1 MRGRRGRRDNV
12 PVETGERRPWW
23 RHVLDLYR
31 RLNED
36 YPDQRYVRDTPGQR
50 DLRDT
55 PERRDARDTPGQRG
69 LRDTPERR
77 DARDTPARRGDG
89 PDRLSRRALA
99 ADVVIAIV
107 LTVIAVTVS
116 ANDPATGPTVRQ
128 PDAIEYLRLRPDP
141 PAGHAPLPSV
151 LSNDLPPRSG
161 DPLARL
167 PSHEAPAFLV
177 ALTALPLAVRRR
189 YPLIAFW
196 VVLVAARATHEDAT
210 WITVLTCAVAAYGAA
225 AHSRHRILAMGGLVF
240 AAGLAG
246 AGFGDIAPALPGWM
260 GPFVVLLS
268 VGVLGS
274 FVRFWRRQLGASRRR
289 LAELQQAQEDAMRRA
304 VTEER
309 SRIAAE
315 LHDVVTHNVNV
326 MVIQA
331 GAARSVMDAEPEQS
345 KQALLAIESGGR
357 AAMAELRHVMG
368 LLAGPGGERFDGP
381 SDGLEPQPG
390 LDQLDGLVERV
401 RAAGVPVRVAVSPPG
416 PLPPGID
423 LAVYRVVQ
431 EALTNTIKHAPGAAA
446 SVTIGHDGD
455 WLEIEVTDT
464 GGTRAAGPRTGG
476 SRGPIG
482 PQTSDGRGRG
492 RPRTDDGKGLV
503 GPRANDDRGL
513 IGLQTGDDRG
523 LIGLQT
529 GGGRG
534 LIGLRER
541 LAVYGGTLDA
551 GQTAEGGFRIK
562 ARVPWR
568 TA

>member
-1 MRGRRGRRDNV
+1 M
-12 PVETGERRPWW
+12 ETSERRPWW
-23 RHVLDLYR
+23 RRVLDLYR

-36 YPDQRYVRDTPGQR
+36 D
-50 DLRDT
+50 
-55 PERRDARDTPGQRG
+55 
-69 LRDTPERR
+69 
-77 DARDTPARRGDG
+77 PARNASGRSRGGSAG
-89 PDRLSRRALA
+89 PSGRALA
-99 ADVVIAIV
+99 FDVVAAIV
-107 LTVIAVTVS
+107 LTVLAVTV
-116 ANDPATGPTVRQ
+116 AAQYPAIGAAARQ
-128 PDAIEYLRLRPDP
+128 PAVIESLRPPPGPPPPPGVLPQSPSAVVDP
-141 PAGHAPLPSV
+141 PLVGP
-151 LSNDLPPRSG
+151 
-161 DPLARL
+161 

-196 VVLVAARATHEDAT
+196 VVLLAARATHADAT
-210 WITVLTCAVAAYGAA
+210 WITVLTCTVAAYGAI
-225 AHSRHRILAMGGLVF
+225 AHSRDRVLAVGGLVL
-240 AAGLAG
+240 AGGLLG

-260 GPFVVLLS
+260 GPFFALLS
-268 VGVLGS
+268 AGVLGN
-274 FVRFWRRQLGASRRR
+274 FTRFWRRR
-289 LAELQQAQEDAMRRA
+289 LIEMRQEQADAMRRA
-304 VTEER
+304 VAEER

-368 LLAGPGGERFDGP
+368 LLAGPGGERLDGPPDGP

-390 LDQLDGLVERV
+390 LDRLDALVERV
-401 RAAGVPVRVAVSPPG
+401 RAAGVPVDVAVSPPG

-423 LAVYRVVQ
+423 LAAYRVVQ

-446 SVTIGHDGD
+446 TVTIGQDGD

-464 GGTRAAGPRTGG
+464 GGTRRAEPRT
-476 SRGPIG
+476 
-482 PQTSDGRGRG
+482 
-492 RPRTDDGKGLV
+492 
-503 GPRANDDRGL
+503 
-513 IGLQTGDDRG
+513 
-523 LIGLQT
+523 T

-541 LAVYGGTLDA
+541 LAVYGGALDA
-551 GQTAEGGFRIK
+551 GPTAGGGFRVG

>member
-1 MRGRRGRRDNV
+1 MRDERGGRDNV
-12 PVETGERRPWW
+12 QVETGERRPWW
-23 RHVLDLYR
+23 RYVLDLHS

-36 YPDQRYVRDTPGQR
+36 YPDRRGVRDTPGR
-50 DLRDT
+50 SS
-55 PERRDARDTPGQRG
+55 
-69 LRDTPERR
+69 
-77 DARDTPARRGDG
+77 DG
-89 PDRLSRRALA
+89 PPSLSRGALA

-116 ANDPATGPTVRQ
+116 AMDPAIGPAAHH
-128 PDAIEYLRLRPDP
+128 PGAIEFLQLRLGP
-141 PAGHAPLPSV
+141 PADHALPPGV
-151 LSNDLPPRSG
+151 LPPRLG
-161 DPLARL
+161 DPLTRL
-167 PSHEAPAFLV
+167 PSHDAPPFLV
-177 ALTALPLAVRRR
+177 ALTALPLAARRR
-189 YPLIAFW
+189 YPLITFW

-225 AHSRHRILAMGGLVF
+225 AHSRNRILAMGGLVF

-246 AGFGDIAPALPGWM
+246 AGFGRIVPVLPGWM

-274 FVRFWRRQLGASRRR
+274 FVRFWRRQLGSSRHR
-289 LAELQQAQEDAMRRA
+289 LTELRQAQADAMRRA

-331 GAARSVMDAEPEQS
+331 GAARSVMDVEPEQS

-368 LLAGPGGERFDGP
+368 LLAGPGGEHLDGP

-390 LDQLDGLVERV
+390 LEQLDALLERV
-401 RAAGVPVRVAVSPPG
+401 RAAGVPVRAAVSLPG

-423 LAVYRVVQ
+423 LAAYRVVQ
-431 EALTNTIKHAPGAAA
+431 EALTNTIKHAPGAVA

-455 WLEIEVTDT
+455 WLEIEVSDT
-464 GGTRAAGPRTGG
+464 GGTPSARPRTG
-476 SRGPIG
+476 
-482 PQTSDGRGRG
+482 D
-492 RPRTDDGKGLV
+492 
-503 GPRANDDRGL
+503 
-513 IGLQTGDDRG
+513 
-523 LIGLQT
+523 
-529 GGGRG
+529 GRG
-534 LIGLRER
+534 LIGMRER
-541 LAVYGGTLDA
+541 LALYGGTLDA
-551 GQTAEGGFRIK
+551 GRTAEGGFRIK

>member
-1 MRGRRGRRDNV
+1 M
-12 PVETGERRPWW
+12 ETGERRPWW
-23 RHVLDLYR
+23 RHVLDLYS

-36 YPDQRYVRDTPGQR
+36 YSDQ
-50 DLRDT
+50 
-55 PERRDARDTPGQRG
+55 
-69 LRDTPERR
+69 
-77 DARDTPARRGDG
+77 RGDG
-89 PDRLSRRALA
+89 PPRLSRRALA

-107 LTVIAVTVS
+107 LTVIAVALAVK
-116 ANDPATGPTVRQ
+116 DPAIGPAHQ
-128 PDAIEYLRLRPDP
+128 PAAIEYLRLRPGSPADHALP
-141 PAGHAPLPSV
+141 PGASPPFGNRLVQLPSQ
-151 LSNDLPPRSG
+151 D
-161 DPLARL
+161 DP
-167 PSHEAPAFLV
+167 PAFLV
-177 ALTALPLAVRRR
+177 ALTALPLAARRR
-189 YPLIAFW
+189 YPLITFW
-196 VVLVAARATHEDAT
+196 VVLLAARATHADAT
-210 WITVLTCAVAAYGAA
+210 WITVLACAVAAYGAIV
-225 AHSRHRILAMGGLVF
+225 HSRNRFLAMGGLVL

-246 AGFGDIAPALPGWM
+246 SGFGDVAPALPGWV
-260 GPFVVLLS
+260 GPFVLLLG
-268 VGVLGS
+268 VGFFAS
-274 FVRFWRRQLGASRRR
+274 FVRFWRRQLGASRHR
-289 LAELQQAQEDAMRRA
+289 LAELQQEQADAMRRA

-368 LLAGPGGERFDGP
+368 LLAGPGGERLDGP

-401 RAAGVPVRVAVSPPG
+401 RAAGVPVRVALSPPG

-423 LAVYRVVQ
+423 LAAYRVVQ

-464 GGTRAAGPRTGG
+464 GGTRTTGSRTG
-476 SRGPIG
+476 
-482 PQTSDGRGRG
+482 
-492 RPRTDDGKGLV
+492 
-503 GPRANDDRGL
+503 A
-513 IGLQTGDDRG
+513 
-523 LIGLQT
+523 
-529 GGGRG
+529 GRG

-551 GQTAEGGFRIK
+551 GRTAGGGFRIK